1 MLDKFTEKLL
11 ESAMAAYTPKLEE
24 LSKERV
30 SELEGI
36 KAKIRISPEE
46 VESWF
51 DNEIKKAAKMDV
63 NDMLKKI
70 KS

>member
-1 MLDKFTEKLL
+1 MLDKFTEKLF
-11 ESAMAAYTPKLEE
+11 ESAISVYSPKLEE

-30 SELEGI
+30 SELERM
-36 KAKIRISPEE
+36 KAKIRTNPDE

-51 DNEIKKAAKMDV
+51 DNEIKKAGEMDV

-70 KS
+70 RS

>member
-11 ESAMAAYTPKLEE
+11 ESAMSAYSPKLEE

-30 SELEGI
+30 SELERM
-36 KAKIRISPEE
+36 KAQIRTNPDE

-51 DNEIKKAAKMDV
+51 DNEIKKGWKDGC
-63 NDMLKKI
+63 
-70 KS
+70 